1 MNNVIACVDGSRASP
16 SVCDYAAWASRRMD
30 LPVMLLHVSTPP
42 ETATTQ
48 QVREELT
55 LGHREALHGELEQTE
70 QTRRQ
75 LLHKQGQAIL
85 NDAADRLMRQG
96 VLEPG
101 NLLRQGD
108 IAQVL
113 RELQGEARLVVVGRR
128 GNDSGEDMRHV
139 GGHLET
145 IIRTLGPKLLI
156 APEHYAPTERFLIA
170 YDGSETAN
178 KVVARVAQSR
188 LLSGLSGHLLMVG
201 KDTGDNRAMLHAAQS
216 MLERKGFSMQA
227 ALRPGPVE
235 ASVISYL
242 EEHDIQ
248 LLVMGAFGHSK
259 VRQFFVGS
267 TTTRMLKTCRIP
279 LLILR

>member
-30 LPVMLLHVSTPP
+30 LPVMLLHVSTPL
-42 ETATTQ
+42 ETVTTQ
-48 QVREELT
+48 QVRQELT
-55 LGHREALHGELEQTE
+55 LGHREALHGELEQAE

-96 VLEPG
+96 ILEPG

-108 IAQVL
+108 IAHVL

-128 GNDSGEDMRHV
+128 GNDSGDDMRHV
-139 GGHLET
+139 GSHLET

-156 APEHYAPTERFLIA
+156 VPEHYAPPERFLIA
-170 YDGSETAN
+170 YDGSEAAN

-201 KDTGDNRAMLHAAQS
+201 KDTADNRAMIHAAQS
-216 MLERKGFSMQA
+216 ILERQGFTMQA
-227 ALRPGPVE
+227 EIRPGTVE
-235 ASVISYL
+235 EAVTAYQQD
-242 EEHDIQ
+242 HDIQ